1 MLLSYHLA
9 PTDSARTMGSLVEFQ
24 KLPYNPAS
32 PLEPRTTLIT
42 LVRAVRVVVNI
53 LVFIAKLIPLL
64 IYLLLR
70 KFICRKPK
78 DIRGWV
84 ALVTGGANGLGRQ
97 IAIELA
103 KDGCHVA
110 VADLDEYGAM
120 RTVLELRYYGVKAAA
135 YCVDVANAS
144 QVRDLQRRV
153 EAELGPVDILVNNA
167 GLVPFLVS
175 DEYVP
180 ENLQRLVNVNI
191 LANFYTVN
199 TFLPGMYVRQR
210 GHIVTISSAAAYLS
224 LGLMRHY
231 TTTKY
236 AMRGFMEELRDEI
249 RLAGQSKW
257 VKTTT
262 IFPFQLNTRKELV
275 TAVLNCREYFSKLP
289 VVDPMVA
296 AQSIV
301 RSIRIN
307 KRKAFA
313 PDWFAVRWVAFVE
326 DMPRKIKYLFQDQL
340 LSGGD

>member
-1 MLLSYHLA
+1 
-9 PTDSARTMGSLVEFQ
+9 MGSLVEFQ
-24 KLPYNPAS
+24 KLPYNPAP
-32 PLEPRTTLIT
+32 PLEPQTPLVT
-42 LVRAVRVVVNI
+42 LVRGVRIFVKVLLFV
-53 LVFIAKLIPLL
+53 AKLIPLL
-64 IYLLLR
+64 TYLLLR
-70 KFICRKPK
+70 KFVCRKPK

-110 VADLDEYGAM
+110 VADLDEYNAM
-120 RTVLELRYYGVKAAA
+120 KTVLELRYYGVKAAA
-135 YCVDVANAS
+135 YCVDVANAN

-153 EAELGPVDILVNNA
+153 EAEIGPVDILVNNA
-167 GLVPFLVS
+167 GVVPFLVS

-199 TFLPGMYVRQR
+199 TFLPGMYVRR
-210 GHIVTISSAAAYLS
+210 KGHIVTICSAAAYLNV
-224 LGLMRHY
+224 GLTRHY

-257 VKTTT
+257 VKTTA

-275 TAVLNCREYFSKLP
+275 TAVLKMPS
-289 VVDPMVA
+289 
-296 AQSIV
+296 
-301 RSIRIN
+301 
-307 KRKAFA
+307 
-313 PDWFAVRWVAFVE
+313 VE
-326 DMPRKIKYLFQDQL
+326 DLILKGIIQS
-340 LSGGD
+340 LS